1 MSEKQTPSKANTE
14 GHTSSGTKKDESS
27 NFLNT
32 QTVLVILLV
41 ISLLANAYF
50 MIELSALK
58 SQGGGITTTTTAT
71 TSTTI
76 PVSGNPSAVGDM
88 VKVDYIGKFV
98 NGTLFDTSI
107 QSEAEKAGVLVSA
120 RTYEPLSLVIG
131 DGQTIPGFENGLVGM
146 KVGETKTIT
155 VPVGQGYDS
164 GPLGNQ
170 TLVFTVTMVEITPKG
185 SIPTV
190 TAVVINDAKCLECA
204 QYEAAVIEQL
214 KGVFPGIKVTDYDY
228 NSAAGKKIY
237 TENKLTKL
245 PAILFTNDVKNAD
258 GYSDIQTYLDQA
270 GQYLS
275 LRIGAQWDPT
285 AETNCTNGID
295 DNGDGLT
302 DCADP
307 TCAKDLTCSKRD
319 VPVVE
324 LFVMSHCPYGTQM
337 EKGIIPVVTA
347 LNNTMNFSVKFCDYA
362 MHGQKEIDEQMTQYC
377 MQKNDKA
384 QYMKYLTCFLNTT
397 SGDSASCI
405 ASVGINK
412 TKLDACVKTTDAQF
426 NITKD
431 FNDKTT
437 WISGSYPPFKIF
449 QAENDK
455 YEVQGSPTLVV
466 NGVVVE
472 NAGRAP
478 KGILSAI
485 CNSYTKRPDACNL
498 NLSTATPSAG
508 FGGGIDTSGVTAEC
522 A

>member
-1 MSEKQTPSKANTE
+1 MSEKQTPT
-14 GHTSSGTKKDESS
+14 SGTKKDENP
-27 NFLNT
+27 NFLSIQN
-32 QTVLVILLV
+32 VLVILLV

-58 SQGGGITTTTTAT
+58 SQGGGIPTTTTT
-71 TSTTI
+71 TTI
-76 PVSGNPSAVGDM
+76 PVSGNAAAVGDM
-88 VKVDYIGKFV
+88 VRVDYIGKLTD
-98 NGTLFDTSI
+98 GTLFDTSI
-107 QSEAEKAGVLVSA
+107 QSEAVKAGFNVSK
-120 RTYEPLSLVIG
+120 TFEPLSLVLG
-131 DGQTIPGFENGLVGM
+131 DGLTIPGFENGLVGM
-146 KVGETKTIT
+146 KVGQTKTIT
-155 VPVGQGYDS
+155 IPAGQGYTEGS
-164 GPLGNQ
+164 LGNK
-170 TLVFTVTMVEITPKG
+170 TLVFTVTMVGITPKG

-190 TAVVINDAKCLECA
+190 TVVVINDAKCPECA
-204 QYEAAVIEQL
+204 QYEASVVEQL
-214 KGVFPGIKVTDYDY
+214 KGVFPGLKVTDYDY
-228 NSAAGKKIY
+228 SSAQGKKIY
-237 TENKLTKL
+237 TESKLTKL
-245 PAILFTNDVKNAD
+245 PAILFTNDVKSAS
-258 GYSDIQTYLDQA
+258 GYSDIESYLVQA

-295 DNGDGLT
+295 DNGDGLK

-307 TCAKDLTCSKRD
+307 SCAKDLTCSKKD

-377 MQKNDKA
+377 IQKNDKA
-384 QYMKYLTCFLNTT
+384 QYLRYLTCFLNTT
-397 SGDSASCI
+397 SGDSAACI
-405 ASVGINK
+405 ASVGVDK

-437 WISGSYPPFKIF
+437 WISGTYPPFKIF

-478 KGILSAI
+478 KGILAAI
-485 CNSYTKRPDACNL
+485 CNSYTKMPAGCSL
-498 NLSTATPSAG
+498 NLSAATPSAG
-508 FGGGIDTSGVTAEC
+508 FGGGIDTSGTTAQC
-522 A
+522 G